1 MTKITIL
8 MKKVVNF
15 LEISLFFFGE
25 QFSLILD
32 ELESST
38 QATVTSQSAISSTY
52 FSAESTTEVSEL
64 AKTGFSDPYFTEFNP
79 KLEHQNFK
87 VIPLLILSFCI
98 F

>member
-1 MTKITIL
+1 

-15 LEISLFFFGE
+15 HLLSLFFFAE
-25 QFSLILD
+25 LFSLILD

-38 QATVTSQSAISSTY
+38 QSTVTSQSAISSSY

-87 VIPLLILSFCI
+87 VIP
-98 F
+98 